1 MGKVRRLKLMSKRVA
16 VVRVRGTVATKGVV
30 EDTLGELRL
39 TRVNHCVVIDDSPQN
54 MGMVK
59 KCSNYI
65 TWGEI
70 DSATLAFL
78 LSKRARAPGNRRIG
92 TDELQGS
99 GFKSF
104 EEFAEGVCNFECEL
118 SALECMKPVFR
129 LHPPRKGY
137 RHVKKPYPKGALG
150 YRGERINELL
160 RRMV

>member
-1 MGKVRRLKLMSKRVA
+1 MSKRVA
-16 VVRVRGTVATKGVV
+16 VVRVRGTVATRGTV
-30 EDTLGELRL
+30 EDTLAKLRL

-54 MGMVK
+54 MGMVR

-70 DSATLAFL
+70 DPSTLALL

-92 TDELQGS
+92 NDELKGS
-99 GFKSF
+99 GFESF
-104 EEFAEGVCNFECEL
+104 DEFAEKVCNFECKL
-118 SALECMKPVFR
+118 DDLKCMKPVFR
-129 LHPPRKGY
+129 LHPPKKGY

-150 YRGERINELL
+150 YRKEKINELL

>member
-1 MGKVRRLKLMSKRVA
+1 MSKRIA
-16 VVRVRGTVATKGVV
+16 VVRVRGRVGTKGDI
-30 EDTLGELRL
+30 EDTLTKLRL
-39 TRVNHCVVIDDSPQN
+39 TRVNHCVVIDDSPQK

-70 DSATLAFL
+70 DPSTLALL

-92 TDELQGS
+92 KDELSS
-99 GFKSF
+99 GFESF
-104 EEFAEGVCNFECEL
+104 DDFADKVCSFKCEL
-118 SALECMKPVFR
+118 SALKFMKPVFR
-129 LHPPRKGY
+129 LHPPKKGY

-150 YRGERINELL
+150 NRKDAINELL

>member
-1 MGKVRRLKLMSKRVA
+1 MSKRVA
-16 VVRVRGTVATKGVV
+16 VVRVRGSVGTKGEV
-30 EDTLGELRL
+30 EDTLGKLRL
-39 TRVNHCVVIDDSPQN
+39 TRVNHCVVLANSPQN

-70 DSATLAFL
+70 DPSTLAL
-78 LSKRARAPGNRRIG
+78 MLGKRGRAPGNARIG
-92 TDELQGS
+92 SDELRSS
-99 GFKSF
+99 GFESF
-104 EEFAEGVCNFECEL
+104 EDFAEKVCNFECEL
-118 SALECMKPVFR
+118 NALKCMKPVFR
-129 LHPPRKGY
+129 LHPPTKGY